1 MGTSLKVVE
10 TPRRLHVKYLVGKN
24 AYDCVSVFSE
34 PIRSSDPY
42 KQCLD
47 WSVGM
52 IGVLPSTKAG
62 RSLVSLGAK

>member
-34 PIRSSDPY
+34 PIRNSDPY

-47 WSVGM
+47 WSVGHWRFAFNK
-52 IGVLPSTKAG
+52 GREKLSLPWS
-62 RSLVSLGAK
+62 